1 MSKITVSSCFD
12 GGNGEFAKV
21 VPGSPTEVHVNVK
34 DDVHT
39 ELEQKYHKQWFYF
52 RVSGCR
58 QGEGNNQLK
67 FVLANAGA
75 CSYPTAWA
83 GYNVCASYDHKNWFR
98 VPSEYDSGAGHLHW
112 TMEMTSDQV
121 YFAYFAPYSHERHL
135 DLIAKCNALA
145 SSKCPGDL
153 TNRTE
158 VSVRALGN
166 TLDGRSMDLVAIGS
180 NLRCCAAPTV
190 CHALSGWLNHHVITR
205 QRAAEGLGDRETA
218 PGRDHGRVLHGGL
231 HRAPAG
237 RARPRCPTAAQA
249 GHLLLRAEHVS
260 R

>member
-12 GGNGEFAKV
+12 GGNGEFVKV

-98 VPSEYDSGAGHLHW
+98 VPSEYDTGAGHLHW

-166 TLDGRSMDLVAIGS
+166 TLDGRSMDLVAIGN

-190 CHALSGWLNHHVITR
+190 CHALLYVMLCLTG
-205 QRAAEGLGDRETA
+205 
-218 PGRDHGRVLHGGL
+218 
-231 HRAPAG
+231 
-237 RARPRCPTAAQA
+237 
-249 GHLLLRAEHVS
+249 
-260 R
+260 